1 MMTVDAYIERCP
13 TAVQPLL
20 RRIRTVIITN
30 APDAIESFSYGMPA
44 YKLFG
49 KPLCYFGA
57 FTHHIGMYATP
68 QAQQELSTELASYQQ
83 GKGSIRFPLDA
94 PMPYELIARIVQV
107 RVQQLERLQPDAN
120 VPLTRKGGLQ

>member
-1 MMTVDAYIERCP
+1 MMTVDAYIESCP

-20 RRIRTVIITN
+20 RRIRTVIMTN
-30 APDAIESFSYGMPA
+30 APDAMESFSYGMPA

-57 FTHHIGMYATP
+57 FAHHIGMYATP

-83 GKGSIRFPLDA
+83 GKGSIRFPLNA

-107 RVQQLERLQPDAN
+107 RVQQLKRLQPDVN
-120 VPLTRKGGLQ
+120 MPLTRKGSKQ

>member
-1 MMTVDAYIERCP
+1 MMTVDAYIESCP

-20 RRIRTVIITN
+20 RRIRTVIMTN

-44 YKLFG
+44 YKLSG

-68 QAQQELSTELASYQQ
+68 KAQQELSTELASYQQ

-107 RVQQLERLQPDAN
+107 RVQQLERMQRDAHMA
-120 VPLTRKGGLQ
+120 LTRKGSKQ

>member
-1 MMTVDAYIERCP
+1 MTVDAYIESCP

-20 RRIRTVIITN
+20 RRIRTVIMTN
-30 APDAIESFSYGMPA
+30 APDAMESFSYGMPA
-44 YKLFG
+44 YKLSG

-68 QAQQELSTELASYQQ
+68 KAQQELSTELASYQQ

-107 RVQQLERLQPDAN
+107 RVQQLKRLQRDAN
-120 VPLTRKGGLQ
+120 MALTRKGSKQ

>member
-20 RRIRTVIITN
+20 RRIRTVIMTH

-57 FTHHIGMYATP
+57 FAHHIGMYATP
-68 QAQQELSTELASYQQ
+68 QAQQELSTELLSYQQ

-94 PMPYELIARIVQV
+94 PMPYDLIARIVQV
-107 RVQQLERLQPDAN
+107 RVQQLQRLQPDVN
-120 VPLTRKGGLQ
+120 MPLTRKGSKQ